1 MGATLGVTLGVTNS
15 KDNRPD
21 SQQVKCWVCWVSLT
35 VCRYVGAQWRLS
47 NMSHNRTMRHARQS
61 IWSGQIYNWSGQIY
75 KTSGHIYKMWTN
87 RKNLLP
93 PAVRALAVRRIMST
107 FATKSGEARQR
118 LSRSASRRVTLA
130 TERTQESKQASLRSC
145 ILLVAS
151 EHSSSAACTSF
162 TGKLLTKSYRLCS
175 TTEACKTF
183 CSSRS
188 IGAWRRCRSCRARR
202 N

>member
-61 IWSGQIYNWSGQIY
+61 IWSGQIYNWTGQIY
-75 KTSGHIYKMWTN
+75 KTSGQIYKMWTN

-130 TERTQESKQASLRSC
+130 RRFVHHALLGRGGVAGAAERGGIKQIPNINIHLKQNNYEKDSELDDGRHPDLR
-145 ILLVAS
+145 
-151 EHSSSAACTSF
+151 
-162 TGKLLTKSYRLCS
+162 
-175 TTEACKTF
+175 CK
-183 CSSRS
+183 CVY
-188 IGAWRRCRSCRARR
+188 IVYK
-202 N
+202 